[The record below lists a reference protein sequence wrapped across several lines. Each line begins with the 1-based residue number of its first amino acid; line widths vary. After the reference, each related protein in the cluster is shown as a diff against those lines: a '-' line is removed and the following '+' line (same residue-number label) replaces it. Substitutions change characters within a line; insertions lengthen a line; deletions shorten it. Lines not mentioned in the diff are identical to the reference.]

1 MNIRTDDNLIGDL
14 RDEAIRQLGLTNWA
28 RWTMFSHD
36 EQNRIV
42 AKQLEIARMIFP
54 NFAARFEN
62 RGGTYYDRISGTP
75 IIPKFLF
82 YREVDSGEIL
92 NQPKFVFPE

>member
-1 MNIRTDDNLIGDL
+1 MIRTDDRLVGDL

-36 EQNRIV
+36 DQNRIA
-42 AKQLEIARMIFP
+42 AKQLEIARRMLP
-54 NFAARFEN
+54 DFAARFEN
-62 RGGTYYDRISGTP
+62 RGGTYYDRVSGDP
-75 IIPKFLF
+75 IIPRFLF
-82 YREVDSGEIL
+82 FREVDRGEIM